1 MTRASLAP
9 LWGVLPFLLA
19 LLVAPAALAQNWGQV
34 EGRVTQRGAGA
45 PIPGANVVVAGTDF
59 GTATLEDGTY
69 RLRLPT
75 GRYALRVTAVGF
87 EPITDTVTVR
97 KDATTRLN
105 VALAEA
111 DVELGGVEV
120 EAQAVS
126 PDAGVYTLDPK
137 TAQRIPSPLSDGLRA
152 IHVLPGV
159 ATSTE
164 TSYQYSVR
172 GGGYNEN
179 LYFIDGFE
187 VYLPFRTRQGEQEG
201 LGIVNLDMAD
211 RMTLYAGGFPAR
223 YGGKLS
229 SALDVQYVRPRSGFA
244 GSAYG
249 SALDAGASLQA
260 GLLDGRLGL
269 AVAGRSAQARSFFGS
284 QELKGTYDP
293 QFADVQGTVTYRL
306 AEGHEIHGLGLW
318 LRHRFRLDPTS
329 RRTTFGSF
337 QDLRSVSYGYV
348 GQEEDGYDL
357 GFGGIRLINQLSER
371 LRVEHDMS
379 LFDVVETETY
389 DISGSVSLFRIA
401 NPQGNPNSPE
411 NLIQTGAAA
420 QRDEA
425 DNRVRVTTLAG
436 SGRYRYTV
444 GRHAAE
450 AGWSARRLE
459 FDDRLFE
466 ASYVSGRDSMGQP
479 LTVALDSLHDAAK
492 LSAHQLG
499 FYVQDAVDL
508 LPEEGRLVLTAG
520 ARADYFDFNEEWT
533 VSPRL
538 AATFRYDPMTTIT
551 ASAGVYHQAPTY
563 RELRGEPIYQGQ
575 SGGVIEQTLNHD
587 LKSQRSIQVIAGIE
601 RFFPSLR
608 FYGRAEAYYKKLDHL
623 ISYNVENVR
632 TVYSGENDA
641 RGYTYGFDLQLRGE
655 FVPGLESWLNY
666 GFLVSREEFLPGFVD
681 ALGHNAGVLAR
692 PTDRRHNVALFVQ
705 DYVPGSRDWKL
716 HLRALFGTGTPY
728 TPPVPGREIGGVQ
741 LQVPGDRASARYPEY
756 RRVDMGLT
764 REAELTPNGLSGRP
778 VRLELTGEVL
788 NVFDMTNTIAYSWVA
803 DGQGIWQRI
812 PTRLT
817 PRTINVRMRLVF

>member
-9 LWGVLPFLLA
+9 LRGLLLPLLLA
-19 LLVAPAALAQNWGQV
+19 LLAPAALAQNWGQV
-34 EGRVTQRGAGA
+34 EGRITQRGPGA

-59 GTATLEDGTY
+59 GTATLEDGSY

-75 GRYALRVTAVGF
+75 GRYALRVSAVGF
-87 EPITDTVTVR
+87 EAVTDSVTVR
-97 KDATTRLN
+97 KDATTHFDA
-105 VALAEA
+105 ALAEA

-120 EAQAVS
+120 EAEAA
-126 PDAGVYTLDPK
+126 PAEAGVYALDPK

-152 IHVLPGV
+152 IKVLPGV
-159 ATSTE
+159 TSSTE

-201 LGIVNLDMAD
+201 LGIVNLDLAD

-229 SALDVQYVRPRSGFA
+229 SALDVQYARPTRGLT

-249 SALDAGASLQA
+249 SALDAGASLRA

-269 AVAGRSAQARSFFGS
+269 ALAGRSAQARSFFGS

-293 QFADVQGTVTYRL
+293 QFTDLQGTLTVRL
-306 AEGHEIHGLGLW
+306 AEGHEVHGLGLW

-329 RRTTFGSF
+329 RKTYFGTF
-337 QDLRSVSYGYV
+337 QDLRSVSYGYA

-357 GFGGIRLINQLSER
+357 GFGGLRLVNTLGRR
-371 LRVEHDMS
+371 LRLEHDLS
-379 LFDVVETETY
+379 LFDVVETERY
-389 DISGSVSLFRIA
+389 DISGSVSLFRID
-401 NPQGNPNSPE
+401 NPFENPDDPA
-411 NLIQTGAAA
+411 NLIQTGAAS

-425 DNRVRVTTLAG
+425 DNRVRVRTLAG
-436 SGRYRYTV
+436 GGRYRYAA

-450 AGWSARRLE
+450 AGWSARRLA

-466 ASYVSGRDSMGQP
+466 ASFVSGRDSLGQP
-479 LTVALDSLHDAAK
+479 LTVALDSLHDAAS

-508 LPEEGRLVLTAG
+508 LPEAGRLLLTAG
-520 ARADYFDFNEEWT
+520 ARADYFDFSREWT
-533 VSPRL
+533 MSPRL
-538 AATFRYDPMTTIT
+538 AATFRYNPLTTIT

-563 RELRGEPIYQGQ
+563 RELRGEPIYRGQ
-575 SGGVIEQTLNHD
+575 SGGVIAQALNHD
-587 LKSQRSIQVIAGIE
+587 LRSQRSVQLIAGVE

-608 FYGRAEAYYKKLDHL
+608 FYGRAEAYYKKLDRL
-623 ISYNVENVR
+623 ISYNVEHVR
-632 TVYSGENDA
+632 TVYAGENDA
-641 RGYTYGFDLQLRGE
+641 RGYTAGFDLQLRGE

-666 GFLVSREEFLPGFVD
+666 GFLLSREEFLPAFVD
-681 ALGHNAGVLAR
+681 SLGHNAGVLAR
-692 PTDRRHNVALFVQ
+692 PADRRHNVALFVQ
-705 DYVPGSRDWKL
+705 DYVPGSREWKL

-741 LQVPGDRASARYPEY
+741 LQVPGRRASARYPEY

-764 REAELTPNGLSGRP
+764 REATLAARGPAGQP

-788 NVFDMTNTIAYSWVA
+788 NIFDMTNTIAYSWVA
-803 DGQGIWQRI
+803 DGQGVWQRI

-817 PRTINVRMRLVF
+817 PRTLNVRMRVVF